1 MKATSEISLSLAQR
15 GRGQGEGA
23 TTLAM
28 NKMTWA
34 LIYEA
39 DKPKERVY
47 GISFPDFPG
56 VASGGRTVDEAMAR
70 GRETLAFHVA
80 GMIEDDE
87 PMPALRS
94 LEELRADK
102 DVAREMRDVK
112 RVCLVEVPFE
122 LPGKPVRVNISIEDR
137 LLDAVDRAAQT
148 RGQSRS
154 AFLAE
159 AAREKIKG
167 AA

>member
-1 MKATSEISLSLAQR
+1 MA
-15 GRGQGEGA
+15 
-23 TTLAM
+23 
-28 NKMTWA
+28 WA
-34 LIYEA
+34 LVREA
-39 DKPKERVY
+39 EGPRGRVY
-47 GISFPDFPG
+47 GVSFLDFPG
-56 VASGGRTVDEAMAR
+56 FASGGRTVDEAIAR

-80 GMIEDDE
+80 GMIEDNDA
-87 PMPALRS
+87 MPALRS

-102 DVAREMRDVK
+102 DVARETRDVK

-122 LPGKPVRVNISIEDR
+122 LPGKPVRANISIEDR
-137 LLDAVDRAAQT
+137 LLDAVDRAAKT

-159 AAREKIKG
+159 AAREKIRG

>member
-1 MKATSEISLSLAQR
+1 MAQIVW
-15 GRGQGEGA
+15 GLVHEDDG
-23 TTLAM
+23 
-28 NKMTWA
+28 
-34 LIYEA
+34 
-39 DKPKERVY
+39 PKGRVY

-56 VASGGRTVDEAMAR
+56 VASGGRTVDEAIAR
-70 GRETLAFHVA
+70 GRETLAFHAA
-80 GMIEDDE
+80 GMIEDDDA
-87 PMPALRS
+87 MPTLRS

-137 LLDAVDRAAQT
+137 LLDAVDRAAKT

>member
-1 MKATSEISLSLAQR
+1 VAQIAWALVHEAQR
-15 GRGQGEGA
+15 SSA
-23 TTLAM
+23 H
-28 NKMTWA
+28 
-34 LIYEA
+34 I
-39 DKPKERVY
+39 Y

-56 VASGGRTVDEAMAR
+56 AVSGGRTVDEAMAR

-80 GMIEDDE
+80 GMIEDGD
-87 PMPALRS
+87 PVPALRS
-94 LEELRADK
+94 LEELRADREI
-102 DVAREMRDVK
+102 AREMRDVK

-137 LLDAVDRAAQT
+137 LLDAVDRAART

>member
-1 MKATSEISLSLAQR
+1 MAQIV
-15 GRGQGEGA
+15 
-23 TTLAM
+23 
-28 NKMTWA
+28 WA
-34 LIYEA
+34 LVHEEEG
-39 DKPKERVY
+39 PKGRVY

-56 VASGGRTVDEAMAR
+56 VASGGRTVDDAIAR

-80 GMIEDDE
+80 GMIEDGD
-87 PMPALRS
+87 PMPSLRS
-94 LEELRADK
+94 VEDLRHDK
-102 DVAREMRDVK
+102 EVGREMRDVK

-137 LLDAVDRAAQT
+137 LLDAIDRAAQT

-154 AFLAE
+154 AFLAD

>member
-1 MKATSEISLSLAQR
+1 MAQIV
-15 GRGQGEGA
+15 
-23 TTLAM
+23 
-28 NKMTWA
+28 WA
-34 LIYEA
+34 LVHE
-39 DKPKERVY
+39 DEGPKGRVY

-56 VASGGRTVDEAMAR
+56 VASGGRTVDEAIAR

-80 GMIEDDE
+80 GMIEDGDVV
-87 PMPALRS
+87 PGLRS
-94 LEELRADK
+94 VDELRNDK
-102 DVAREMRDVK
+102 DVSREMRDVK

-137 LLDAVDRAAQT
+137 LLDAVDRAAQA
-148 RGQSRS
+148 RGQTRS
-154 AFLAE
+154 AFLAD

>member
-1 MKATSEISLSLAQR
+1 
-15 GRGQGEGA
+15 
-23 TTLAM
+23 
-28 NKMTWA
+28 
-34 LIYEA
+34 
-39 DKPKERVY
+39 
-47 GISFPDFPG
+47 
-56 VASGGRTVDEAMAR
+56 VDEAIAR

-80 GMIEDDE
+80 GMIEDDD
-87 PMPALRS
+87 PMPTLRT
-94 LEELRADK
+94 LEELRADREI
-102 DVAREMRDVK
+102 AREMRDVK

-137 LLDAVDRAAQT
+137 LLDAVDRAART

>member
-1 MKATSEISLSLAQR
+1 MAVVNEES
-15 GRGQGEGA
+15 
-23 TTLAM
+23 AM
-28 NKMTWA
+28 SGIVWA
-34 LIYEA
+34 LVHE
-39 DKPKERVY
+39 DEGPKGRVY

-56 VASGGRTVDEAMAR
+56 AVSGGRTVDEAIAR

-80 GMIEDDE
+80 GMIEDGD
-87 PMPALRS
+87 PLPALRS
-94 LEELRADK
+94 LEELRADREI
-102 DVAREMRDVK
+102 AREMRDVK

-137 LLDAVDRAAQT
+137 LLDAVDRAART

-167 AA
+167 VA

>member
-1 MKATSEISLSLAQR
+1 
-15 GRGQGEGA
+15 
-23 TTLAM
+23 
-28 NKMTWA
+28 MTETVWG
-34 LIYEA
+34 LVHEA
-39 DKPKERVY
+39 DGPKGRVY

-56 VASGGRTVDEAMAR
+56 VASGGRTVDEAIVR

-80 GMIEDDE
+80 GLIEDGE
-87 PMPALRS
+87 VVPAMRT
-94 LEELRADK
+94 LEDLRADRE
-102 DVAREMRDVK
+102 VAREMRDVK
-112 RVCLVEVPFE
+112 RVCLVEVPVE

-137 LLDAVDRAAQT
+137 LLDAVDRAA
-148 RGQSRS
+148 RSSGQSRS

>member
-1 MKATSEISLSLAQR
+1 MTGIVWGLVHED
-15 GRGQGEGA
+15 EG
-23 TTLAM
+23 
-28 NKMTWA
+28 
-34 LIYEA
+34 
-39 DKPKERVY
+39 PKGRVY

-56 VASGGRTVDEAMAR
+56 AVSGGRTVDEAMAR

-80 GMIEDDE
+80 GMIEDGD
-87 PMPALRS
+87 PVPALRS
-94 LEELRADK
+94 LEELRADREI
-102 DVAREMRDVK
+102 AREMRDVK

-137 LLDAVDRAAQT
+137 LLDAVDRAART

>member
-1 MKATSEISLSLAQR
+1 MAVVSE
-15 GRGQGEGA
+15 E
-23 TTLAM
+23 T
-28 NKMTWA
+28 MTDIVWA
-34 LIYEA
+34 LIHEA
-39 DKPKERVY
+39 DGPKGRVY
-47 GISFPDFPG
+47 GVSFPDFPG
-56 VASGGRTVDEAMAR
+56 VASGGRSVDEAIAR

-80 GMIEDDE
+80 GLIEDNE
-87 PMPALRS
+87 PVPALRT
-94 LEELRADK
+94 LEELRADRE
-102 DVAREMRDVK
+102 VAREMRDVR

-137 LLDAVDRAAQT
+137 LLDAVDRAARS

>member
-1 MKATSEISLSLAQR
+1 MAQIV
-15 GRGQGEGA
+15 
-23 TTLAM
+23 
-28 NKMTWA
+28 WA
-34 LIYEA
+34 LVHE
-39 DKPKERVY
+39 DEGPKGRVY

-56 VASGGRTVDEAMAR
+56 AISGGRTIDEAIAR
-70 GRETLAFHVA
+70 GRETLAFHVE
-80 GMIEDDE
+80 GMFEDGE
-87 PMPALRS
+87 PAPPLRS

-102 DVAREMRDVK
+102 DISREMRDVK

-137 LLDAVDRAAQT
+137 LLDAVDRAAQA

>member
-1 MKATSEISLSLAQR
+1 VVSKEFAMAEIV
-15 GRGQGEGA
+15 
-23 TTLAM
+23 
-28 NKMTWA
+28 WA
-34 LIYEA
+34 LVHE
-39 DKPKERVY
+39 DEGPRGRVY

-56 VASGGRTVDEAMAR
+56 IASGGRTVDEAIAR
-70 GRETLAFHVA
+70 GRETLAFHVE
-80 GMIEDDE
+80 GMVEDGE
-87 PMPALRS
+87 PIPALRS
-94 LEELRADK
+94 LEEIRSDK
-102 DVAREMRDVK
+102 EIAREMRDVK

-137 LLDAVDRAAQT
+137 LLDAVDRAART
-148 RGQSRS
+148 RGQTRS

>member
-1 MKATSEISLSLAQR
+1 MVQIVWGLVHEDD
-15 GRGQGEGA
+15 G
-23 TTLAM
+23 
-28 NKMTWA
+28 
-34 LIYEA
+34 
-39 DKPKERVY
+39 PKGRVY

-56 VASGGRTVDEAMAR
+56 VASGGRTVDEAIAR
-70 GRETLAFHVA
+70 GRETLAFHAA
-80 GMIEDDE
+80 GMIEDDDA
-87 PMPALRS
+87 MPTLRS

-137 LLDAVDRAAQT
+137 LLDAVDRAAKT

>member
-1 MKATSEISLSLAQR
+1 MAEIVWGLVH
-15 GRGQGEGA
+15 
-23 TTLAM
+23 
-28 NKMTWA
+28 
-34 LIYEA
+34 EA
-39 DKPKERVY
+39 DGPKGWVY

-56 VASGGRTVDEAMAR
+56 VASGGRTLDEAIAR

-80 GMIEDDE
+80 GLIEDDE
-87 PMPALRS
+87 TVPAVRT
-94 LEELRADK
+94 LEELRADRE
-102 DVAREMRDVK
+102 VAREMRDMK
-112 RVCLVEVPFE
+112 RVCLVEVPVE

-137 LLDAVDRAAQT
+137 LLDAVDRAAKS